1 MARDTKWCQNP
12 KCPEK
17 KNSNQIRGS
26 KGNKYYISNK
36 ANGYGNGNF
45 CTLGCYD
52 TWSNIYLDRAINA
65 IGVRITEP
73 VKVNM
78 ENAWEVKSEYVYN
91 RGDDTQSRYIYF
103 LTNSLFNVRHPIT
116 MEQALGSRPPR
127 NDYWSYYQTITSAQ
141 AKVLAQQ
148 LGLTSQQ

>member
-1 MARDTKWCQNP
+1 MARETKWCQNP

-26 KGNKYYISNK
+26 KGSKYYQSNK

-52 TWSNIYLDRAINA
+52 TWSEIYLDRAIDA

-73 VKVNM
+73 IKVDM
-78 ENAWEVKSEYVYN
+78 ENAWLIDSDWQYGGVNGE
-91 RGDDTQSRYIYF
+91 SRYLYF
-103 LTNSLFNVRHPIT
+103 LVNKLYNVRHPIT
-116 MEQALGSRPPR
+116 KQQASVHPNEEYSPR
-127 NDYWSYYQTITSAQ
+127 LSSAQ